1 MRTLLQNVFTNAHK
15 CKNISRHA
23 RKLLHMH
30 KTQMRK
36 SANVRKNRRA
46 QNAQICSA
54 NIFPNAEIT
63 NLHCAQKHKCKFL
76 QSVEFSAY
84 N

>member
-36 SANVRKNRRA
+36 SANVRKTVVHKMRKSA
-46 QNAQICSA
+46 AQIFFQMQKSQICTVHKNTNA
-54 NIFPNAEIT
+54 NF
-63 NLHCAQKHKCKFL
+63 CR
-76 QSVEFSAY
+76 V
-84 N
+84 